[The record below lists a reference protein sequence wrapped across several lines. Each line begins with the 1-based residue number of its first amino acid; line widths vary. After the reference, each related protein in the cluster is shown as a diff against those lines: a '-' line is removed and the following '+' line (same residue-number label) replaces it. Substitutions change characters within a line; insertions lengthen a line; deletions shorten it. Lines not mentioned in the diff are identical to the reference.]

1 MLDKIV
7 PSQKANMQ
15 VYQPLSK
22 SGWSSLMDRLPT
34 LLAGKSSVTRANNHN
49 RIALIRLAT
58 RHAPAMATYAAAA
71 GLTFFYFIDWQR
83 VSKNIPFYGKTFRE
97 DHRGFKW
104 DSSEILEERRRFNKY
119 SPTLNLK
126 WWMEKAPCYLLF
138 LATFVYRIKYFI
150 E

>member
-104 DSSEILEERRRFNKY
+104 DSWGAETLQQVFANLELEMMDGE
-119 SPTLNLK
+119 SP
-126 WWMEKAPCYLLF
+126 LLSS
-138 LATFVYRIKYFI
+138 LLSHLCV
-150 E
+150 